1 MSSLSCKL
9 IRHENHAFGQK
20 ANFARLNFL
29 GSTDLASLKSMAYEN
44 KGLSLTFLFMV
55 KAIRL

>member
-9 IRHENHAFGQK
+9 IRYENHAFGQK

-29 GSTDLASLKSMAYEN
+29 DSIDLASLKSMAFGN
-44 KGLSLTFLFMV
+44 KGLSLTFLCMV
-55 KAIRL
+55 EAIRL